1 MDIRNC
7 NSNLN
12 PTTKSGVGAFFAKFN
27 AEGITADFADR
38 RGIRSKVVVI
48 DFQASG
54 IKSYARNKNITF
66 DYDEELNRSNIK
78 AIEVLST
85 AQLLF
90 VNTQPPKDAPQ
101 IDFNKG
107 YLVIKDKC
115 NEEIMRTPLANLCKA
130 LNGNKTT
137 FVDFK
142 NIDWGKCFITFP
154 GSATITSSNA
164 IAFKI
169 SFQ

>member
-1 MDIRNC
+1 MDKNCRRNI
-7 NSNLN
+7 N
-12 PTTKSGVGAFFAKFN
+12 PTSQSSVGAFFAKFN

-38 RGIRSKVVVI
+38 RGNRSKVVVI

-66 DYDEELNRSNIK
+66 DYDEELNRANIK
-78 AIEVLST
+78 SIEVLST
-85 AQLLF
+85 AQLQF

-101 IDFNKG
+101 TDFNKG
-107 YLVIKDKC
+107 ILVIKDQC
-115 NEEIMRTPLANLCKA
+115 NFEIMRTPLSNLCKA
-130 LNGNKTT
+130 LNGNKST

-142 NIDWGKCFITFP
+142 NIDWGKCYITFP
-154 GSATITSSNA
+154 GTATITSSNA